1 MVNGLKRVV
10 ITGMGLLSP
19 VGSSV
24 EAFWEA
30 LLTGQSGIGP
40 ITRFDA
46 SAFSTQIAG
55 EVKNFDPSKNFNSKE
70 VKKMDRMTQFAVVAS
85 RQAVL
90 DSGLCLDKED
100 PMRFGVIYGSGIGGI
115 ETIED
120 QHKTLIEKGPGKMS
134 PFFIPMQIID
144 MTAGCISMEFGAK
157 GPNFS
162 IVSACATSNHCIG
175 ESARI
180 IATGDADILIT
191 GATEAAVSPL
201 AIGGFCAVKALS
213 RNNADPKKA
222 SRPFDLMRDGFVLSE
237 GAGSL
242 VLEEWEHAKKRGA
255 RIYGEI
261 IGYGLSG
268 DAYHITQPAPGG
280 EGGARAIKMSLQKA
294 QLNPE
299 QVQYFNAHGTSTKY
313 NDEYETT
320 AIKTVFGSHA
330 YKMPVSSTKS
340 VTGHLLAAAGAVEM
354 IACLKAMECK
364 VIPPTWNLQT
374 PDPACDLDYVPNA
387 PREASLEI
395 CMSNSLGFGGHN
407 ATLIVKKV

>member
-1 MVNGLKRVV
+1 MSSGLKRVV
-10 ITGMGLLSP
+10 VTGLGVLSP

-24 EAFWEA
+24 ESFWNS
-30 LLTGQSGIGP
+30 LLSGQSGIGK

-46 SAFSTQIAG
+46 GAYTTQIAG
-55 EVKNFDPSKNFNSKE
+55 EVKNFDPSQHFNSKE
-70 VKKMDRMTQFAVVAS
+70 VKKMDRMSQFAVVAS
-85 RQAVL
+85 RQAVA
-90 DSGLCLDKED
+90 DSGLRLDAED
-100 PMRFGVIYGSGIGGI
+100 PTRIGVIYGSGIGGI

-120 QHKTLIEKGPGKMS
+120 QYQVLITKGPGKMS

-144 MTAGCISMEFGAK
+144 MTAGLISMEFGAK

-162 IVSACATSNHCIG
+162 IVSACATGNHCIG

-180 IATGDADILIT
+180 IATGDADMIIT

-213 RNNADPKKA
+213 RNNANPTTA
-222 SRPFDLMRDGFVLSE
+222 SRPFDLTRDGFVLSE

-280 EGGARAIKMSLQKA
+280 EGGARAMSMALKKA
-294 QLNPE
+294 KLNPE
-299 QVQYFNAHGTSTKY
+299 QIQYFNAHGTSTKY

-330 YKMPVSSTKS
+330 HKMPVSSTKS
-340 VTGHLLAAAGAVEM
+340 VTGHMLAAAGAVEM
-354 IACLKAMECK
+354 IACLKAMEHG

-387 PREASLEI
+387 PRESKLEL

-407 ATLIVKKV
+407 AAVIVSKV

>member
-1 MVNGLKRVV
+1 MFSGLKRVV
-10 ITGMGLLSP
+10 VTGLGVLSP

-24 EAFWEA
+24 ESFWNA
-30 LLTGQSGIGP
+30 LLTGQSGIGA

-46 SAFSTQIAG
+46 SEFSTQIAG
-55 EVKNFDPSKNFNSKE
+55 EVKNFDPSQHFNSKE

-85 RQAVL
+85 RQAIT
-90 DSGLCLDKED
+90 DSGLRLDTED
-100 PMRFGVIYGSGIGGI
+100 LTRIGVIYGSGIGGI

-120 QHKTLIEKGPGKMS
+120 QHQTLISKGPGKIS

-144 MTAGCISMEFGAK
+144 MTAGLISIEFGAK

-162 IVSACATSNHCIG
+162 IVSACATGNHCIG

-180 IATGDADILIT
+180 IATGDADVVIT

-201 AIGGFCAVKALS
+201 SIGGFCAVKALS
-213 RNNADPKKA
+213 RNNTNPTTA
-222 SRPFDLMRDGFVLSE
+222 SRPFDLTRDGFVLSE

-242 VLEEWEHAKKRGA
+242 ILEEWEHAKKRGA

-280 EGGARAIKMSLQKA
+280 EGGVRAIKMSLQKA
-294 QLNPE
+294 HLNPE
-299 QVQYFNAHGTSTKY
+299 QIQYFNAHGTSTKY

-320 AIKTVFGSHA
+320 AIKIVFGSYA

-354 IACLKAMECK
+354 IVCLKAMEQGI
-364 VIPPTWNLQT
+364 IPPTWNLQT
-374 PDPACDLDYVPNA
+374 PDPACDLDYVPNT
-387 PREASLEI
+387 PRKASLDI

-407 ATLIVKKV
+407 AALIVKKV